1 MASSDTKDEV
11 YTELTEK
18 VRLFVLTAVKKERY
32 EHSVRTAQT
41 AALLCRR
48 YGENEARGYFC
59 GIAHDICKEMDSETL
74 LSLSREDGFPVS
86 DVELAKL
93 SLLHGRAAAVF
104 LHKRFNVTDADI
116 LEAIRYHTFGKP
128 GMCDLAK
135 IVYIADKI
143 EPGREYSSDEYIQKL
158 MEFSLDDVL
167 YNVLEKNIEYL
178 KKQDKTVAFPTL
190 DLFAS
195 LEGNKTKG
203 NKNAEI

>member
-1 MASSDTKDEV
+1 MASNDNKDEV

-18 VRLFVLTAVKKERY
+18 VRLFVLSAVKKERY

-59 GIAHDICKEMDSETL
+59 GIAH

-104 LHKRFNVTDADI
+104 LHKRFNVTDTDI
-116 LEAIRYHTFGKP
+116 LEAVRYHTFGKP
-128 GMCDLAK
+128 GMCALAK
-135 IVYIADKI
+135 ILYIADKV
-143 EPGREYSSDEYIQKL
+143 EPGRENSSNEHIQKL
-158 MEFSLDDVL
+158 MEFSLDGMLYDVL
-167 YNVLEKNIEYL
+167 KKNIEYL
-178 KKQDKTVAFPTL
+178 KKQDKTVAPATL

-195 LEGNKTKG
+195 LRG
-203 NKNAEI
+203 NKNAEN

>member
-1 MASSDTKDEV
+1 MASNDNKDEV

-18 VRLFVLTAVKKERY
+18 VRLFVLSAVKKERY

-59 GIAHDICKEMDSETL
+59 GIAHDICKEMDGETL

-104 LHKRFNVTDADI
+104 LHKRFNVTDTDI
-116 LEAIRYHTFGKP
+116 LEAVRYHTFGKP
-128 GMCDLAK
+128 GMCALAK
-135 IVYIADKI
+135 ILYIADKV
-143 EPGREYSSDEYIQKL
+143 EPGRENSSNEHIQKL
-158 MEFSLDDVL
+158 MEFSLDGMLYDVL
-167 YNVLEKNIEYL
+167 KKNIEYL
-178 KKQDKTVAFPTL
+178 KKQDKTVAPATL
-190 DLFAS
+190 DLFTS
-195 LEGNKTKG
+195 LRG
-203 NKNAEI
+203 NKNAEN